1 MRLRVPACRQT
12 LIYAHACCVMRAAMT
27 PLCLKSSELG
37 DARRAGGAMTASMSM
52 CTFLRAGQPAAK
64 LKKQWEKDAPLPLA
78 LGGTMAP
85 LSFGAEEKETRAKTL
100 HSGAKVTSLC
110 CLTMLG
116 HEMSLPSIGVD
127 ENQVEALG
135 RRFFTKS
142 VAPVSGVGPEGQGGE
157 TPSQEAP
164 DIGLGKADGDAQ
176 SFWGQC
182 RVHFPSSWPDKCVI
196 PISVSDPNAITPGRL
211 RILCMD
217 EMVLAFWK
225 FVGYAQHLLVMAES
239 EENKDKT
246 KQNAAKVASRKAVVE
261 AARRLQRNVPFTLIY
276 CENEQARY
284 VEALSLREDV
294 ESLRE
299 HIALTGWQ
307 RCVIAGSKRDELRT
321 SLRRNVRAE
330 EVAQA
335 LARVRWSA
343 GREMGSDVAEKLIVV
358 YDKCAGQQSIIECI
372 SQGQHR
378 LGKRSPFD
386 EWTKLLIIVQRT
398 VSVDDTVWVMQY
410 MIHDQATAKTDSF
423 SKAELLKK
431 HGPIMVYLLRKRVL
445 EGLAAAFIAPAQQV
459 AKQMSS
465 NNPGLTS
472 TGEHLAEFHKR
483 FESVQKYMEATHQAN
498 SAVGQFL
505 PSWCGVTLAR
515 LMRHVF
521 EGVKDK
527 LLVAVLL
534 KPPKGGFP
542 AIKYDHLCKLD
553 GFQQPIDEI
562 AKLYGAWASSVSSE
576 EEQPHVSVQDHDS
589 SGGLGGGEAPSKDG
603 GESANMP
610 LVKKEIS
617 QMAEDSR
624 VAYVGIAP
632 VGGSV
637 LATVQLIQASSTY
650 QLTNQKHMCY
660 LYTVPCSWDLP
671 QEQGREAARR
681 ARPVRLIPEDFA
693 NFCEVVD
700 RLVSASNES
709 YAVVLVGKSTRQG
722 SGLMVEAG
730 LLSENMIVS
739 TMRDKTKISGMR
751 VKRFRL
757 QYEGF
762 AGTYKRGISGV
773 ISETMFFFYRGSWP
787 SKRTPATRGE
797 FGGSTWDDCWNNV
810 PIMEDL
816 APFVVPYDLKQCVFE
831 EHSRYPN
838 IIYVADFG
846 CFGHVSGPAPSSNT
860 CFA

>member
-1 MRLRVPACRQT
+1 
-12 LIYAHACCVMRAAMT
+12 
-27 PLCLKSSELG
+27 
-37 DARRAGGAMTASMSM
+37 MTASMSM
-52 CTFLRAGQPAAK
+52 CTFLRAGQLAAK
-64 LKKQWEKDAPLPLA
+64 LKKQWEKDAPLPVA

-85 LSFGAEEKETRAKTL
+85 LSFGVEETETRAKTL

-127 ENQVEALG
+127 ESQVEALG

-142 VAPVSGVGPEGQGGE
+142 VAPVAGVVSEGQGGE
-157 TPSQEAP
+157 TPSQDTP
-164 DIGLGKADGDAQ
+164 DIELGKAAGLDAQ
-176 SFWGQC
+176 SFWGQ
-182 RVHFPSSWPDKCVI
+182 RQVHFPISWPDKCII
-196 PISVSDPNAITPGRL
+196 PISVPDPSAITPGRL

-225 FVGYAQHLLVMAES
+225 FVGYAQHLLTMAEN
-239 EENKDKT
+239 EEKKEKT
-246 KQNAAKVASRKAVVE
+246 TQNAEKVASRKAVVE
-261 AARRLQRNVPFTLIY
+261 AARRLQRNVPFTLMY

-321 SLRRNVRAE
+321 SLKRNVRAE

-343 GREMGSDVAEKLIVV
+343 GREMGSEVAEKLIVV
-358 YDKCAGQQSIIECI
+358 YDKCAGQQSIVGCI
-372 SQGQHR
+372 SEGQQR

-398 VSVDDTVWVMQY
+398 VSVEDTVWVMQC

-431 HGPIMVYLLRKRVL
+431 HGPVMVYLLRKRVL

-465 NNPGLTS
+465 NNRGLAS
-472 TGEHLAEFHKR
+472 TGEHLADFHKK

-515 LMRHVF
+515 LMRQVF
-521 EGVKDK
+521 EGAKDK

-534 KPPKGGFP
+534 KPPKGGFL
-542 AIKYDHLCKLD
+542 AIKYEHLCKLD

-562 AKLYGAWASSVSSE
+562 AKLYSAWASSMTE
-576 EEQPHVSVQDHDS
+576 EEQPLVSVQDQDS
-589 SGGLGGGEAPSKDG
+589 SGGLVGGEAQSKSG
-603 GESANMP
+603 GESANVP
-610 LVKKEIS
+610 LDDIKKEIS

-650 QLTNQKHMCY
+650 QLTNQKHICY

-671 QEQGREAARR
+671 QEQGRGGCRR

-700 RLVSASNES
+700 RLVSASNEC
-709 YAVVLVGKSTRQG
+709 YAVVLVGKSARQG

-730 LLSENMIVS
+730 LLSENLIVS
-739 TMRDKTKISGMR
+739 TMRDKTKSSGMR

-762 AGTYKRGISGV
+762 AGSIKRGISGV

-787 SKRTPATRGE
+787 SKRTPAARGE

-816 APFVVPYDLKQCVFE
+816 AQFVVPYDLKQCVFE
-831 EHSRYPN
+831 ECSR
-838 IIYVADFG
+838 
-846 CFGHVSGPAPSSNT
+846 
-860 CFA
+860 